1 MRVAY
6 SKREPRTRLS
16 GPSSRQED
24 DDRTDRNSVRK
35 STKHVKRLDP
45 HSLRIGRFN
54 VADPTSR
61 ARGLM
66 NSFGQVKN
74 AQVVGGY

>member
-24 DDRTDRNSVRK
+24 DRNSERK

-45 HSLRIGRFN
+45 HSLRIGRLN

>member
-16 GPSSRQED
+16 GPSSRQD
-24 DDRTDRNSVRK
+24 DDRTDRNSKRK
-35 STKHVKRLDP
+35 STKHFKRLDP
-45 HSLRIGRFN
+45 HSLRIGRLN